1 MNCIKKGKRELSL
14 LIIVK
19 IAVALNVD
27 EKELYEVKMMNS
39 NIEEK
44 IELARKILYS
54 NIENYGI
61 ESDKTQLSSIELD
74 RLLNIYYNKNK
85 I

>member
-1 MNCIKKGKRELSL
+1 MNCIKKGERELSL